1 MTKKTPTAT
10 FCITGAL
17 EKYKRIDAI
26 VEIHN
31 KTNARFVSTVS
42 SQTDYLISSRKDT
55 NKAKRA
61 RSFGTKVIDEAEM
74 IAFIKAGKFPVRS
87 LNWYLTGTLVPI
99 LFMYGTRKKIMSY
112 LLIKE

>member
-1 MTKKTPTAT
+1 MTKKTQITT

-17 EKYKRIDAI
+17 EKFKRIDAI

-31 KTNARFVSTVS
+31 KTNARFVSRVS

-61 RSFGTKVIDEAEM
+61 RAFGTRVIDEAEM
-74 IAFIKAGKFPVRS
+74 MAFIKAGKFPVRS
-87 LNWYLTGTLVPI
+87 LN
-99 LFMYGTRKKIMSY
+99 
-112 LLIKE
+112 

>member
-26 VEIHN
+26 DEIHN
-31 KTNARFVSTVS
+31 KTNARFVSAVS

-74 IAFIKAGKFPVRS
+74 MAFIKAGKFPARS

-99 LFMYGTRKKIMSY
+99 LVMYGTRKINI
-112 LLIKE
+112 LFIN

>member
-1 MTKKTPTAT
+1 MKNKQPT

-31 KTNARFVSTVS
+31 KTNARFVSGVS

-55 NKAKRA
+55 SKAKKARA
-61 RSFGTKVIDEAEM
+61 FGTKVIDENEM
-74 IAFIKAGKFPVRS
+74 MAFIKAGSFPVKS
-87 LNWYLTGTLVPI
+87 EVA
-99 LFMYGTRKKIMSY
+99 
-112 LLIKE
+112 

>member
-1 MTKKTPTAT
+1 MSKNKKENKMTKKTPITT

-87 LNWYLTGTLVPI
+87 LN
-99 LFMYGTRKKIMSY
+99 
-112 LLIKE
+112 

>member
-1 MTKKTPTAT
+1 MKNMKNKETTPT

-31 KTNARFVSTVS
+31 KTNARFVSGVS

-55 NKAKRA
+55 SKAKKARA
-61 RSFGTKVIDEAEM
+61 FGTKVIDENEM
-74 IAFIKAGKFPVRS
+74 MAFIKSGSFPVKS
-87 LNWYLTGTLVPI
+87 KVA
-99 LFMYGTRKKIMSY
+99 
-112 LLIKE
+112 

>member
-1 MTKKTPTAT
+1 MKNKQPTAT

-17 EKYKRIDAI
+17 EKYKRVDAI

-31 KTNARFVSTVS
+31 KTNARFVSGVS
-42 SQTDYLISSRKDT
+42 SKTDYLISSRKDT

-87 LNWYLTGTLVPI
+87 LN
-99 LFMYGTRKKIMSY
+99 
-112 LLIKE
+112 

>member
-1 MTKKTPTAT
+1 MNKQQKDKKMKNKQPTAT

-17 EKYKRIDAI
+17 EKYKRVDAI

-31 KTNARFVSTVS
+31 KTNARFVSGVS
-42 SQTDYLISSRKDT
+42 SKTDYLISSRKDT

-74 IAFIKAGKFPVRS
+74 MTFIKAGKFPVRS
-87 LNWYLTGTLVPI
+87 LN
-99 LFMYGTRKKIMSY
+99 
-112 LLIKE
+112 

>member
-1 MTKKTPTAT
+1 MINNNKKEKKMTKKTPTTT

-31 KTNARFVSTVS
+31 KTNARFVSGVS
-42 SQTDYLISSRKDT
+42 NQTDYLISSRKDT

-61 RSFGTKVIDEAEM
+61 KAFGTQVIDEAEM
-74 IAFIKAGKFPVRS
+74 MAFIKAGNFPSKS
-87 LNWYLTGTLVPI
+87 LN
-99 LFMYGTRKKIMSY
+99 
-112 LLIKE
+112 

>member
-17 EKYKRIDAI
+17 EKNKRNDAI

-74 IAFIKAGKFPVRS
+74 MTFIKAGKFPVRS
-87 LNWYLTGTLVPI
+87 LN
-99 LFMYGTRKKIMSY
+99 
-112 LLIKE
+112 